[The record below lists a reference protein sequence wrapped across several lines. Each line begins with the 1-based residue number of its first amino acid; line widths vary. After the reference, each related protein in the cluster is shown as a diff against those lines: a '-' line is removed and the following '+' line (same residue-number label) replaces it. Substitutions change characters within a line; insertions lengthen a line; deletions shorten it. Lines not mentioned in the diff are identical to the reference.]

1 MERIVRQVLA
11 LLKKDILLELR
22 NKNAISGMVLY
33 VFSTIFICYQSFKI
47 LPDVPVWNALFWI
60 IILFASIH
68 AVTKSFQ
75 HETQGRQYY
84 YYLIADPLAVIVSKI
99 LYNVLLLIFLS
110 MLSFIIYI
118 VVLDNY
124 IIDYVSFFT
133 LLMMSSIG
141 LASLLTMI
149 SAIAS
154 KAGNA
159 AGLTAILG
167 FPLMIPLL
175 ITIIKAS
182 KGIADQLA
190 FTNYS
195 KYLFSIIGLDIV
207 IMALALIL
215 FPYLWK
221 D

>member
-33 VFSTIFICYQSFKI
+33 VFSTIFICYQSFKV

-84 YYLIADPLAVIVSKI
+84 YYLITDPVAVIISKI
-99 LYNVLLLIFLS
+99 LYNILLLIFLTL
-110 MLSFIIYI
+110 LSFIIYI
-118 VVLDNY
+118 IVLDNY

-133 LLMMSSIG
+133 LLIISSIG

-167 FPLMIPLL
+167 FPLMTPLL

-190 FTNYS
+190 LTSYS
-195 KYLFSIIGLDIV
+195 KYLFSVIGLDIV

>member
-84 YYLIADPLAVIVSKI
+84 YYLIADPVAVIISKI

-110 MLSFIIYI
+110 ILSFIIYI

-133 LLMMSSIG
+133 LLMISSIG

-190 FTNYS
+190 FTSYS